1 MKKKIP
7 IEDIQIGMYVSELD
21 RPWTETPFLFQG
33 FMVRND
39 NHINELRKRCVY
51 VTIDTE
57 EGDDVSPTKV
67 NPGFEQRMRELKD
80 KEENLNKK
88 FDKLVSEVKLKPRK
102 YNLPKREPYVDKQSF
117 EEELATAKRIE
128 TDARIA
134 IRAALENVRNKKTI
148 DLGMAKNIVT
158 RMADSVV
165 RNPDALVCLSQL
177 KELSEYTALHS
188 IRCCIIGLAFGR
200 HLVLPR
206 DDLIELGMG
215 MLLHDVG
222 MAMLPPEILAKQGG
236 LDAKEFETMER
247 HIAWSLKIL
256 EQSGGVSN
264 IVKQITE
271 QHHERW
277 DGTGYPKHVTEEQI
291 TLYGSIGAI
300 VDVYDAV
307 TSERTYG
314 EPMSA
319 EEALKKMYEWRDKDF
334 SGELIEEF
342 IRCMGIFPIGSLVE
356 LSTGAI
362 GVVVTINRARR
373 LKPKVALVLTAD
385 KMQLGHKSI
394 VDLADPALGSEDEVK
409 IKKVLPT
416 GSHDIN
422 PMDHLV
428 IL

>member
-7 IEDIQIGMYVSELD
+7 VDDIQIGMYVSELD

-39 NHINELRKRCVY
+39 NHINELRKRCIY
-51 VTIDTE
+51 VVIDIE
-57 EGDDVSPTKV
+57 QGDDISPEKLS
-67 NPGFEQRMRELKD
+67 PGFEQRMQALQE
-80 KEENLNKK
+80 KEEKLNKK
-88 FDKLVSEVKLKPRK
+88 FDGLISDTKPRPRR
-102 YNLPKREPYVDKQSF
+102 YNLPKREPYIDKKTF
-117 EEELATAKRIE
+117 EEELATAKQIE
-128 TDARIA
+128 SDARVA
-134 IRAALENVRNKKTI
+134 IRAALENIRNKKTI
-148 DLGMAKNIVT
+148 DLGLARNIVT

-188 IRCCIIGLAFGR
+188 IRCTIIGLAFGR
-200 HLVLPR
+200 HLVLSR
-206 DDLIELGMG
+206 EDLVELGLG

-222 MAMLPPEILAKQGG
+222 MAMLPPEILEKKGG
-236 LDAKEFETMER
+236 LDTKEFETMER

-277 DGTGYPKHVTEEQI
+277 DGTGYPKHITEEKI
-291 TLYGSIGAI
+291 TLFGSIGAI

-314 EPMSA
+314 DPMSA

-385 KMQLGHKSI
+385 KTPLGHKSI
-394 VDLADPALGSEDEVK
+394 VDLADPALGGEDEVK
-409 IKKVLPT
+409 IKRVLPT
-416 GSHDIN
+416 GTHDIN

>member
-1 MKKKIP
+1 
-7 IEDIQIGMYVSELD
+7 MYVAELD
-21 RPWTETPFLFQG
+21 RPWTETPFIFQG
-33 FMVRND
+33 FKITND
-39 NHINELRKRCVY
+39 NQINELRKRCIY
-51 VTIDTE
+51 VFIDIE
-57 EGDDVSPTKV
+57 KGIDVSPTRS
-67 NPGFEQRMRELKD
+67 NPGFDQRMQMLRDREK
-80 KEENLNKK
+80 NLDKK
-88 FDKLVSEVKLKPRK
+88 FDKLLSDSKAKHK
-102 YNLPKREPYVDKQSF
+102 TYNLPKRDPYIDKKTF
-117 EEELATAKRIE
+117 EEELANAKKIE
-128 TDARIA
+128 SDARIA
-134 IRAALENVRNKKTI
+134 IRAALENVRNKKNI
-148 DLGMAKNIVT
+148 DLDLARKVVT
-158 RMADSVV
+158 SMVDSVL

-188 IRCCIIGLAFGR
+188 IRCTIIGLAFSR

-206 DDLIELGMG
+206 DDLIEIGMG

-222 MAMLPPEILAKQGG
+222 MAMLPPEILEKRGG
-236 LDAKEFETMER
+236 LDTKEFEIMES
-247 HIAWSLKIL
+247 HIAWGLRIL
-256 EQSGGVSN
+256 EESGGVSN
-264 IVKQITE
+264 IVKEITA

-277 DGTGYPKHVTEEQI
+277 DGTGYPNHINQDQI

-319 EEALKKMYEWRDKDF
+319 EDALKKMYEWRDKDF

-362 GVVVTINRARR
+362 GVVVTINRSRR

-385 KMQLGHKSI
+385 KLDIGHKSI
-394 VDLADPALGSEDEVK
+394 IDLAAKLLGQDDIK
-409 IKKVLPT
+409 IKRVLPT
-416 GSHDIN
+416 GTHSIN

-428 IL
+428 LL

>member
-7 IEDIQIGMYVSELD
+7 VDDVQLDMYVAELD
-21 RPWTETPFLFQG
+21 RPWTETPFIFQG
-33 FMVRND
+33 FKITND
-39 NHINELRKRCVY
+39 NQINELRKRCIY
-51 VTIDTE
+51 VFIDIE
-57 EGDDVSPTKV
+57 KGLDVSPTQS
-67 NPGFEQRMRELKD
+67 NPGFEQRMQILRD
-80 KEENLNKK
+80 KEKNLDKK
-88 FDKLVSEVKLKPRK
+88 FDKLLSDSNAKHKTF
-102 YNLPKREPYVDKQSF
+102 NLPKRDPYIDKKSF
-117 EEELATAKRIE
+117 EEELASAKKIE
-128 TDARIA
+128 SDARIA
-134 IRAALENVRNKKTI
+134 IRAALENVRNKKNI
-148 DLGMAKNIVT
+148 DLDLARKIVT
-158 RMADSVV
+158 NMVDSVL

-188 IRCCIIGLAFGR
+188 IRCTIIGLAFGR

-222 MAMLPPEILAKQGG
+222 MAMLPPEILEKRGG
-236 LDAKEFETMER
+236 LDTKEFKIMES
-247 HIAWSLKIL
+247 HIAWGLRIL
-256 EQSGGVSN
+256 EESGGVSN
-264 IVKQITE
+264 IVKEITA

-277 DGTGYPKHVTEEQI
+277 DGTGYPSHINEDQI

-319 EEALKKMYEWRDKDF
+319 EDALKKMYEWRDKDF

-362 GVVVTINRARR
+362 GVVVTINRSRR
-373 LKPKVALVLTAD
+373 LKPKIALVLTAD
-385 KMQLGHKSI
+385 KLDIGHKSI
-394 VDLADPALGSEDEVK
+394 IDLAAKLLGQDDVK
-409 IKKVLPT
+409 IKRVLPT
-416 GSHDIN
+416 GTHSIN

-428 IL
+428 ML

>member
-7 IEDIQIGMYVSELD
+7 VEDILIGMYVFELD

-33 FMVRND
+33 FEIRND
-39 NHINELRKRCVY
+39 NQINEIRKRCVY
-51 VTIDTE
+51 VTIDIE
-57 EGDDVSPTKV
+57 QGIDVSPAQAGSGFVERMQRLDEKQKKLDRKFEKV
-67 NPGFEQRMRELKD
+67 LTEAK
-80 KEENLNKK
+80 
-88 FDKLVSEVKLKPRK
+88 VKHKTF
-102 YNLPKREPYVDKQSF
+102 NLPKREPYIDKEVF
-117 EEELATAKRIE
+117 ETELATARKIE
-128 TDARIA
+128 SDARVA

-148 DLGMAKNIVT
+148 DLGQARKIVT
-158 RMADSVV
+158 SMADSML

-177 KELSEYTALHS
+177 KEMSEYTALHS
-188 IRCCIIGLAFGR
+188 IRCTIIGLAFGR

-215 MLLHDVG
+215 MLLHDIG
-222 MAMLPPEILAKQGG
+222 MAMLPPEILEKSGG
-236 LDAKEFETMER
+236 LDTKEFETMGR
-247 HIAWSLKIL
+247 HIAWGLRIL
-256 EQSGGVSN
+256 DQSGGVSN
-264 IVKQITE
+264 IVKEITE

-277 DGTGYPKHVTEEQI
+277 DGTGYPKHVNEDQI

-319 EEALKKMYEWRDKDF
+319 EVALKKMYEWRDKDF

-362 GVVVTINRARR
+362 GVVVTINRSRR

-385 KMQLGHKSI
+385 KQDIGHKSI
-394 VDLADPALGSEDEVK
+394 VDLSAKIFGDEIK

-416 GSHDIN
+416 GAHHIN

-428 IL
+428 ML

>member
-7 IEDIQIGMYVSELD
+7 VDDVQLDMYVAELD
-21 RPWTETPFLFQG
+21 RPWTETPFIFQG
-33 FMVRND
+33 FKITND
-39 NHINELRKRCVY
+39 NQINELRKRCIY
-51 VTIDTE
+51 VFIDIE
-57 EGDDVSPTKV
+57 KGLDVSPMQS
-67 NPGFEQRMRELKD
+67 NPGFEKRMQILRD
-80 KEENLNKK
+80 KEKNLDKK
-88 FDKLVSEVKLKPRK
+88 FDKLLSDSKAKHK
-102 YNLPKREPYVDKQSF
+102 TFNLPKRDPYIDKKSF
-117 EEELATAKRIE
+117 EEELASAKKIE
-128 TDARIA
+128 SDARIA
-134 IRAALENVRNKKTI
+134 IRAALENVRNKKNI
-148 DLGMAKNIVT
+148 DLDLARKIVT
-158 RMADSVV
+158 NMVDSVL

-188 IRCCIIGLAFGR
+188 IRCTIIGLAFGR

-222 MAMLPPEILAKQGG
+222 MAMLPPEILEKRGG
-236 LDAKEFETMER
+236 LDTKEFKIMES
-247 HIAWSLKIL
+247 HIAWGLRIL
-256 EQSGGVSN
+256 EESGGVSN
-264 IVKQITE
+264 IVKEITA

-277 DGTGYPKHVTEEQI
+277 DGTGYPSHINEDQI

-319 EEALKKMYEWRDKDF
+319 EDALKKMYEWRDKDF

-362 GVVVTINRARR
+362 GVVVTINRSRR
-373 LKPKVALVLTAD
+373 LKPKIALVLTAD
-385 KMQLGHKSI
+385 KLDIGHKSI
-394 VDLADPALGSEDEVK
+394 IDLAAKLLGQDDVK
-409 IKKVLPT
+409 IKRVLPT
-416 GSHDIN
+416 GTHSIN

-428 IL
+428 ML

>member
-7 IEDIQIGMYVSELD
+7 VDDVQLDMYVAELD
-21 RPWTETPFLFQG
+21 RPWTETPFIFQG
-33 FMVRND
+33 FKITND
-39 NHINELRKRCVY
+39 NQINELRKRCIY
-51 VTIDTE
+51 VFIDIE
-57 EGDDVSPTKV
+57 KGLDVSPTQS
-67 NPGFEQRMRELKD
+67 NPGFEQRMQILRD
-80 KEENLNKK
+80 KEKNLDKK
-88 FDKLVSEVKLKPRK
+88 FDKLLSDSKAKHK
-102 YNLPKREPYVDKQSF
+102 TFNLPKRDPYIDKKSF
-117 EEELATAKRIE
+117 EEELASAKKIE
-128 TDARIA
+128 SDARIA
-134 IRAALENVRNKKTI
+134 IRAALENVRNKKNI
-148 DLGMAKNIVT
+148 DLDLARKIVT
-158 RMADSVV
+158 NMVDSVL

-188 IRCCIIGLAFGR
+188 IRCTIIGLAFGR

-222 MAMLPPEILAKQGG
+222 MAMLPPEILEKRGG
-236 LDAKEFETMER
+236 LDTKEFKIMES
-247 HIAWSLKIL
+247 HIAWGLRIL
-256 EQSGGVSN
+256 EESGGVSN
-264 IVKQITE
+264 IVKEITA

-277 DGTGYPKHVTEEQI
+277 DGTGYPSHITEDQI

-319 EEALKKMYEWRDKDF
+319 EDALKKMYEWRDKDF

-362 GVVVTINRARR
+362 GVVVTINRSRR
-373 LKPKVALVLTAD
+373 LKPKIALVLTAD
-385 KMQLGHKSI
+385 KLDIGHKSI
-394 VDLADPALGSEDEVK
+394 IDLAAKLLGQDDVK
-409 IKKVLPT
+409 IKRVLPT
-416 GSHDIN
+416 GTHSIN

-428 IL
+428 ML

>member
-7 IEDIQIGMYVSELD
+7 VDDVQLDMYVAELD
-21 RPWTETPFLFQG
+21 RPWTETPFIFQG
-33 FMVRND
+33 FKITND
-39 NHINELRKRCVY
+39 NQINELRKRCIY
-51 VTIDTE
+51 VFIDIE
-57 EGDDVSPTKV
+57 KGLDVSPTQS
-67 NPGFEQRMRELKD
+67 NPGFEQRMQILRD
-80 KEENLNKK
+80 KEKNLDKK
-88 FDKLVSEVKLKPRK
+88 FDKLLSDSKAKHK
-102 YNLPKREPYVDKQSF
+102 TFNLPKRDPYIDKKSF
-117 EEELATAKRIE
+117 EEELASAKKIE
-128 TDARIA
+128 SDARIA
-134 IRAALENVRNKKTI
+134 IRAALENVRNKKNI
-148 DLGMAKNIVT
+148 DLDLARKIVT
-158 RMADSVV
+158 NMVDSVL

-188 IRCCIIGLAFGR
+188 IRCTIIGLAFGR

-222 MAMLPPEILAKQGG
+222 MAMLPPEILEKRGG
-236 LDAKEFETMER
+236 LDTKEFKIMES
-247 HIAWSLKIL
+247 HIAWGLRIL
-256 EQSGGVSN
+256 EESGGVSN
-264 IVKQITE
+264 IVKEITA

-277 DGTGYPKHVTEEQI
+277 DGTGYPSHINEDQI

-319 EEALKKMYEWRDKDF
+319 EDALKKMYEWRDKDF

-362 GVVVTINRARR
+362 GVVVTINRSRR
-373 LKPKVALVLTAD
+373 LKPKIALVLTAD
-385 KMQLGHKSI
+385 KLDIGHKSI
-394 VDLADPALGSEDEVK
+394 IDLAAKLLGQDDVK
-409 IKKVLPT
+409 IKRVLPT
-416 GSHDIN
+416 GTHSIN

-428 IL
+428 ML